1 MKKPA
6 TIFSDFLKA
15 LGVPHTSEKSD
26 SAFRNRAFQS
36 LFGFS
41 RLLDSYH
48 IPNAGISVPD
58 KSRIADIP
66 TPYLAQLGDKFV
78 IVDGYKNA
86 PDGSAGIQYILYNK
100 IYSIPRNEFLNKWTG
115 VALLAWPDNNS
126 SEPDYSKHH
135 LFEIA
140 DNAKAWILWLCL
152 AFLFIFGF
160 IKAGLWQHPATIAL
174 TLVDL
179 SGIYIT
185 WQLLLKSLKV
195 NVKTA
200 DRICGILQAHGCDT
214 VLEQK
219 ASKFFGLFGWAEVGV
234 AYFVVSLLV
243 MLIFPGSLNYLALAN
258 VCCLPFTVWSITY
271 QKFKLHTW
279 CTLCVIT
286 QCLLWL
292 LFICYLWAGSWH
304 NIFPLRIDFFLLCA
318 SYAAA
323 LFGINRITSFINT
336 HAPQ

>member
-1 MKKPA
+1 MKKPS
-6 TIFSDFLKA
+6 TIFSDFLA
-15 LGVPHTSEKSD
+15 VLGVPHTKEASD
-26 SAFRNRAFQS
+26 RAFRNMPFQS

-41 RLLDSYH
+41 RLLDSY
-48 IPNAGISVPD
+48 NISNTGVMVPD
-58 KSRIADIP
+58 KSKIADIP
-66 TPYLAQLGDKFV
+66 IPYLAQLGDKFV
-78 IVDGYKNA
+78 IVNGYKNA
-86 PDGSAGIQYILYNK
+86 PDGSPGVQYTLYSKEYN
-100 IYSIPRNEFLNKWTG
+100 IAREEFTNQWTG
-115 VALLAWPDNNS
+115 VALFSWPDKNS
-126 SEPDYSKHH
+126 GEPEYRKHH
-135 LFEIA
+135 MFEIA
-140 DNAKAWILWLCL
+140 DSAKEWILWLCL

-160 IKAGLWQHPATIAL
+160 IKAGLWQHPATIAITIL
-174 TLVDL
+174 DL
-179 SGIYIT
+179 AGIYIT

-219 ASKFFGLFGWAEVGV
+219 ASKFYGLFGWAEVGV
-234 AYFVVSLLV
+234 AYFSVSLIV
-243 MLIFPGSLNYLALAN
+243 MLLFPASLNYLALAN
-258 VCCLPFTVWSITY
+258 ACCLPFTIWSISY

-292 LFICYLWAGSWH
+292 LFFGYLWSGSWYD
-304 NIFPLRIDFFLLCA
+304 IFPLKVGFFLICA

-336 HAPQ
+336 RIAR